1 MKWIVGIF
9 VLIVIFVIIYYGI
22 MDLLWG
28 WSAV

>member
-9 VLIVIFVIIYYGI
+9 VLIVIFVIIYYGV